1 MTPLSVALLAHNEEA
16 NLPAALKSV
25 AWADEIVVVDA
36 GSSDATATIAADH
49 GARVIHQPNNSNLN
63 INKNI
68 AIENCT
74 HDWVLVLDA
83 DEIIPPALAG
93 EILQEIK
100 NPRHDGYFV
109 PRRNRIL
116 GRWVRHGGQY
126 PDLQLRLIRR
136 ETARFPERHVHERI
150 QVKGSVGRLSNP
162 MDHSPYPTIAQMMR
176 KGMFYADFEA
186 QVRRTT
192 TRTSPLVFIYQIL
205 IRPPFRFIRRY
216 FFKGGFLDGIPG
228 LAMSFFDAFNN
239 VVRWLR
245 LWELQRTRDDG
256 GETSTLHSDS

>member
-1 MTPLSVALLAHNEEA
+1 MTPLSVALLAHNEEV
-16 NLPAALKSV
+16 NLPATLKSI

-36 GSSDATATIAADH
+36 DSSDATATIAAEL
-49 GARVIHQPNNSNLN
+49 GARVIHLPNRSNLN

-68 AIENCT
+68 AIENCS
-74 HDWVLVLDA
+74 HEWVLVLDA
-83 DEIIPPALAG
+83 DESIPPALAG
-93 EILQEIK
+93 EILQEIE
-100 NPRHDGYFV
+100 NPRHDGYFI
-109 PRRNRIL
+109 PRRNWIL

-136 ETARFPERHVHERI
+136 AVARFPEKHVHERI

-162 MDHSPYPTIAQMMR
+162 LDHFPYPTIAQMMR
-176 KGMFYADFEA
+176 KGIFYADFEA
-186 QVRRTT
+186 QFRRNTA
-192 TRTSPLVFIYQIL
+192 RTSPLVFIYQIL

-228 LAMSFFDAFNN
+228 LAISFFDVFNN

-245 LWELQRTRDDG
+245 LWELQRKSGNGTG
-256 GETSTLHSDS
+256 APHSES